1 MEKKTIQRKHTP
13 RYTSQPTP
21 LKAIV
26 CRNVYKTRMMTLLYK
41 LEIYIYIS
49 CFESRNRGS
58 FQTIESNW
66 IPAPSFATRRINFS
80 FFLFHRK
87 MFRLV
92 PDWQMRGGE
101 RNTERFPS
109 RARGKSIIEAF
120 FFFLDRLMDLAYREE
135 CFS

>member
-1 MEKKTIQRKHTP
+1 MEKNEESTHPDIPH
-13 RYTSQPTP
+13 SQ
-21 LKAIV
+21 LHWK
-26 CRNVYKTRMMTLLYK
+26 RLYAETFIK
-41 LEIYIYIS
+41 LEWWHCCINSKYIYIYIS

-58 FQTIESNW
+58 FQTVESNW
-66 IPAPSFATRRINFS
+66 IPTPSFATRRINFS